1 MFPYLGIIIASIF
14 GYLLGSV
21 LWSVPV
27 TRWVKGVS
35 IYEVGSNNPG
45 ATNTVRIL
53 GKRWGLAVALLDGFK
68 VLITAA
74 FAIGLSMIP
83 NELFSKTSY
92 FIPCIFVLIG
102 HCWPI
107 WFKFRGGKAVSCFL
121 GLLIV
126 VNYLYFLIFFIVWWI
141 FAFKYRK
148 VSLSSIIGTA
158 TILLLMWLPWTY
170 GVMNYSIFNGYDSF
184 IVAWNEHIVFSFY
197 NFFHKFSSEIHGTN
211 FADGMLTGQIVILIG
226 MVILVLRHK
235 TNIIKLK
242 NKTEEPI
249 YPKKQKNTKM

>member
-21 LWSVPV
+21 LWSVFL
-27 TRWVKGVS
+27 TKWVKGIS
-35 IYEVGSNNPG
+35 IYEVGSKNPG

-53 GKRWGLAVALLDGFK
+53 GKRWGLVVALLDGFK
-68 VLITAA
+68 ILITAGVA
-74 FAIGLSMIP
+74 VCLSLIP
-83 NELFSKTSY
+83 NELFSETSY

-121 GLLIV
+121 GLLVV
-126 VNYLYFLIFFIVWWI
+126 VNYLYFLFFFIVWWI
-141 FAFKYRK
+141 FAFMYRK

-158 TILLLMWLPWTY
+158 IILLLMWLPWTY
-170 GVMNYSIFNGYDSF
+170 GISHFAYEWNGWDAFDS
-184 IVAWNEHIVFSFY
+184 AWNNHVIFSFY
-197 NFFHKFSSEIHGTN
+197 NYFHTFTPHG

-226 MVILVLRHK
+226 MFILVVRHK
-235 TNIIKLK
+235 SNIIKLK
-242 NKTEEPI
+242 NKTEEAI
-249 YPKKQKNTKM
+249 YPKKPKNVRK